1 MLLGAG
7 RIDLRKDYKALVNYR
22 PQASLF
28 PPYIDMTECPY
39 MWPYCSQPIY
49 YTGMPL
55 IANITVLNGMGLSG
69 RIKGMP
75 LFLYE
80 IVLR

>member
-7 RIDLRKDYKALVNYR
+7 RIDLRKAYKALVNYR